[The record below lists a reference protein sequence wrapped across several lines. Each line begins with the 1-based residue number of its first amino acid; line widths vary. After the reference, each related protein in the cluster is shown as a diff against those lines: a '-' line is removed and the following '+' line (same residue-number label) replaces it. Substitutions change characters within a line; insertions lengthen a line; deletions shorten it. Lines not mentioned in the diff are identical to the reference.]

1 MCEKVSMHF
10 VQLECDLRKRTRA
23 LSLLLFRN
31 RGTIFL
37 RVSGNETAAQTS
49 DATNL
54 PPTRVG
60 QRRHFPFVYPPCR
73 LSCQSRN
80 SVTDPSPSS
89 SSSSSSTT
97 YMSFRGPRETLQSSL
112 IPWMLPRPSPFLP
125 HSPPLYLSA
134 DVVCF
139 RRTWRDYEADA
150 RRFFATISSVRSLR
164 VSRWTLSRTIVQL
177 PAEIISGRA

>member
-1 MCEKVSMHF
+1 MHF
-10 VQLECDLRKRTRA
+10 VQLECDLRKRTRSFS
-23 LSLLLFRN
+23 LSLPLFRN

-37 RVSGNETAAQTS
+37 RVSGNETTTQTG

-60 QRRHFPFVYPPCR
+60 QRRRSPFVYPPCR

-80 SVTDPSPSS
+80 GVTDPSPSS

-112 IPWMLPRPSPFLP
+112 IPRMLPCPSPSLLR
-125 HSPPLYLSA
+125 PPPPYLSV
-134 DVVCF
+134 DVVCL
-139 RRTWRDYEADA
+139 RRTWRDYGRVREADA
-150 RRFFATISSVRSLR
+150 RWFFATISSVRSLR
-164 VSRWTLSRTIVQL
+164 ESRWTLSRAIVQL
-177 PAEIISGRA
+177 PAEIISGHT